1 MYCSRFAF
9 LRVFNS
15 ETVEILHIAKLG
27 FKKRMSI
34 VLSKLL
40 RLLLGLYGKFIVVY
54 LNPTK
59 LL

>member
-15 ETVEILHIAKLG
+15 ENGEILHIAKLG

-34 VLSKLL
+34 VLSKLDYYL
-40 RLLLGLYGKFIVVY
+40 AYTVSLL
-54 LNPTK
+54 
-59 LL
+59 

>member
-34 VLSKLL
+34 VSSKLDYYMANTVS
-40 RLLLGLYGKFIVVY
+40 LL
-54 LNPTK
+54 
-59 LL
+59 

>member
-15 ETVEILHIAKLG
+15 ETVEILHIVKLG

-34 VLSKLL
+34 VLSKLDYWL
-40 RLLLGLYGKFIVVY
+40 IR
-54 LNPTK
+54 
-59 LL
+59 

>member
-34 VLSKLL
+34 VLSTLDYYLAYTVSLL
-40 RLLLGLYGKFIVVY
+40 
-54 LNPTK
+54 
-59 LL
+59 

>member
-27 FKKRMSI
+27 FKKRTSI
-34 VLSKLL
+34 VLSKLDYYMDNTVS
-40 RLLLGLYGKFIVVY
+40 LL
-54 LNPTK
+54 
-59 LL
+59 

>member
-34 VLSKLL
+34 VLKLDYYL
-40 RLLLGLYGKFIVVY
+40 AYTVSLL
-54 LNPTK
+54 
-59 LL
+59 